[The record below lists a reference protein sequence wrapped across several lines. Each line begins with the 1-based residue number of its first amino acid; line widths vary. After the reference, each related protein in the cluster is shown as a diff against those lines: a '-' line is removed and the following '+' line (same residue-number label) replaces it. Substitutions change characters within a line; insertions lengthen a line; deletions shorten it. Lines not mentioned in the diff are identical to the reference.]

1 MILFAGWLNGLHPEV
16 IGEIVDL
23 QVCFKVNRDCDYHNL
38 VQVMNCGEFYLY
50 HFFDTPLCNMRYC
63 AIK

>member
-1 MILFAGWLNGLHPEV
+1 MILFLGWLNGPHPEV

-38 VQVMNCGEFYLY
+38 VQVINCGDFYLY
-50 HFFDTPLCNMRYC
+50 YFFDTPLCNMRYC
-63 AIK
+63 AI